1 MWIITDPSNNQ
12 FCYELEDN
20 LFYLI
25 EFSNKDLNSSYLYD
39 ILRDNLKSEK
49 DIDKLERVLLDLQH
63 RYSSALIDLND
74 YSHEEIDGYIS
85 GYYSNRNEVYDW
97 PEANQIIAECIF
109 ETDYIYE

>member
-1 MWIITDPSNNQ
+1 MWTVTDPSNNQ
-12 FCYELEDN
+12 FSYQLN
-20 LFYLI
+20 NTTYYFI

-39 ILRDNLKSEK
+39 ILRDNFKK
-49 DIDKLERVLLDLQH
+49 DSDALETVLDERGF
-63 RYSSALIDLND
+63 RYNSALIDLND